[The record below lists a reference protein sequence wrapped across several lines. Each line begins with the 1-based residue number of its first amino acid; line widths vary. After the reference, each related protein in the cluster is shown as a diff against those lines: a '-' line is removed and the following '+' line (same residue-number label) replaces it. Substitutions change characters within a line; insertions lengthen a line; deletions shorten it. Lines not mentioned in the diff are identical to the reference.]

1 MYSNPE
7 KYVTIVCKLITWRQ
21 TVKKTVP
28 VILDTDIGSDID
40 DTWALA
46 MALKSP
52 EIDLKLV
59 TVTEFD
65 VVYQAKLA
73 AKMLEIAGRSD
84 IPVGI
89 GISGNKFENNCLIR
103 DWVEDYDLSSYPN
116 VREDGVQAII
126 DTVMASDEKVTIL
139 AIGAF
144 RNLAAAVEREPGI
157 KEKSKILG
165 VCANIY
171 NGAFRGMNW
180 HPPLGRESNIW
191 CSLEAFRR
199 SACVAGWETEIVPL
213 DLTGC
218 TVLNAE
224 RYAKVKAYGEKDP
237 LIKAVMENT
246 EIWYKNIGYEFHG
259 ESSCLFDT
267 VGVYAAFTHENMNY
281 QRLPIYANDDCIT
294 LIDPTLGKEMDVAIT
309 WDDKDRFYK
318 FLTARLCDEI

>member
-1 MYSNPE
+1 M
-7 KYVTIVCKLITWRQ
+7 
-21 TVKKTVP
+21 KKTVP

-139 AIGAF
+139 AIGA
-144 RNLAAAVEREPGI
+144 LEPP
-157 KEKSKILG
+157 
-165 VCANIY
+165 A
-171 NGAFRGMNW
+171 
-180 HPPLGRESNIW
+180 
-191 CSLEAFRR
+191 
-199 SACVAGWETEIVPL
+199 
-213 DLTGC
+213 
-218 TVLNAE
+218 
-224 RYAKVKAYGEKDP
+224 
-237 LIKAVMENT
+237 
-246 EIWYKNIGYEFHG
+246 
-259 ESSCLFDT
+259 SST
-267 VGVYAAFTHENMNY
+267 M
-281 QRLPIYANDDCIT
+281 RII
-294 LIDPTLGKEMDVAIT
+294 
-309 WDDKDRFYK
+309 
-318 FLTARLCDEI
+318 

>member
-1 MYSNPE
+1 M
-7 KYVTIVCKLITWRQ
+7 
-21 TVKKTVP
+21 KKPVP
-28 VILDTDIGSDID
+28 IIIDTDIGSDID
-40 DTWALA
+40 DSWALA

-52 EIDLKLV
+52 ELDLKLV

-89 GISGNKFENNCLIR
+89 GLSCGRYDKNCFIR

-116 VREDGVQAII
+116 VREDGVQALI
-126 DTVMASDEKVTIL
+126 DTIMASEEKVTII

-144 RNLAAAVEREPGI
+144 RNLAAAVEREPRI

-180 HPPLGRESNIW
+180 YPPLGRESNIW
-191 CSLEAFRR
+191 CDVDAYRR
-199 SACVAGWETEIVPL
+199 SVEVEGWEVEIVPL
-213 DLTGC
+213 DLTGG
-218 TVLNAE
+218 TILNGE
-224 RYAKVKAYGEKDP
+224 RYAKVKEHGEKDP
-237 LIKAVMENT
+237 LIKALMECCD
-246 EIWYKNIGYEFHG
+246 IWYKNIEFNFHG

-267 VGVYAAFTHENMNY
+267 VGIYAAFTHENMNY
-281 QRLPIYANDDCIT
+281 QRLPLYANDDSIT
-294 LIDPTLGKEMDVAIT
+294 LIDPMRGKEMDIAIT
-309 WDDKDRFYK
+309 WGDKDKFYK
-318 FLTARLCDEI
+318 FLVARLCDEI